1 MHREILRFAQNDKRT
16 FSAACEAV
24 PYKDL
29 AVVTQA
35 LQPVGFLPVQNHNPQ
50 AEACAT

>member
-1 MHREILRFAQNDKRT
+1 MTKKPT

-29 AVVTQA
+29 ANATA
-35 LQPVGFLPVQNHNPQ
+35 AFQPVLRKSV
-50 AEACAT
+50 EI

>member
-1 MHREILRFAQNDKRT
+1 MTPKPS

-29 AVVTQA
+29 EVATQA
-35 LQPVGFLPVQNHNPQ
+35 LQPVGFG
-50 AEACAT
+50 ASKD

>member
-16 FSAACEAV
+16 FSAAFEAV

-29 AVVTQA
+29 EVATQA
-35 LQPVGFLPVQNHNPQ
+35 LQPVGFCGVLIRA
-50 AEACAT
+50 AEAG